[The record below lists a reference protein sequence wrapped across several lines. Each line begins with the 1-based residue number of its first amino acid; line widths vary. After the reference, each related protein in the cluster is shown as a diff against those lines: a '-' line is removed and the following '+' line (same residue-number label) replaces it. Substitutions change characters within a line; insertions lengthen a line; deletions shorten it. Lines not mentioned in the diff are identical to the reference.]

1 MKSII
6 QNNTKGVFLMNELWT
21 LFWAFLRIGTFT
33 FGGGYAMLPMLQKEV
48 VDTYHWTTEEELMD
62 FYAIGQCTPG
72 VIAVN
77 TATFI
82 GYKQKGL
89 IGGIT
94 ATLGVVFPSL
104 VIITVIAS
112 VISNFSSLAF
122 VQSAFVGIR
131 IVVAALVINVVIK
144 MLRTSLKDWIGILIF
159 LAVLFI
165 GLFIAISP
173 IYTIIGAAIIGILVQ
188 QIGGHKNV

>member
-1 MKSII
+1 
-6 QNNTKGVFLMNELWT
+6 MNELWT
-21 LFWAFLRIGTFT
+21 LFWAFLRIGCFT

-82 GYKQKGL
+82 GYKQKG
-89 IGGIT
+89 IMGGII

-104 VIITVIAS
+104 IIITAIAS
-112 VISNFSSLAF
+112 VINNFNSLAF

-144 MLRTSLKDWIGILIF
+144 MLHTSLKDWIGTLIF
-159 LAVLFI
+159 LATLLV
-165 GLFIAISP
+165 GLFLSISP
-173 IYTIIGAAIIGILVQ
+173 IYTIISAALIGILVQ
-188 QIGGHKNV
+188 QIGGYKSI

>member
-1 MKSII
+1 
-6 QNNTKGVFLMNELWT
+6 MNELWT
-21 LFWAFLRIGTFT
+21 LFWAFLRIGCFT

-82 GYKQKGL
+82 GYKQKG
-89 IGGIT
+89 IMGGII

-104 VIITVIAS
+104 IIITVIAS
-112 VISNFSSLAF
+112 VINNFSSLAF

-144 MLRTSLKDWIGILIF
+144 MLRTSLKDWVGTFIF
-159 LAVLFI
+159 LATLLI
-165 GLFIAISP
+165 GLFLSISP
-173 IYTIIGAAIIGILVQ
+173 IYTIIGAAFIGILVQ
-188 QIGGHKNV
+188 QIGGYKNI

>member
-1 MKSII
+1 MS
-6 QNNTKGVFLMNELWT
+6 ELWT
-21 LFWAFLRIGTFT
+21 LFWAFLRIGCFT

-82 GYKQKGL
+82 GYKQRGI
-89 IGGIT
+89 IGGIM
-94 ATLGVVFPSL
+94 ATLGLIFPSL
-104 VIITVIAS
+104 VIITIIAS
-112 VISNFSSLAF
+112 VINNFSNLAW

-144 MLRTSLKDWIGILIF
+144 MLRTSIKDWIGTLIF
-159 LAVLFI
+159 LIALLI
-165 GLFIAISP
+165 GLLFSISP
-173 IYTIIGAAIIGILVQ
+173 IYTIVGAAIIGILVQ
-188 QIGGHKNV
+188 QIGGFKKI